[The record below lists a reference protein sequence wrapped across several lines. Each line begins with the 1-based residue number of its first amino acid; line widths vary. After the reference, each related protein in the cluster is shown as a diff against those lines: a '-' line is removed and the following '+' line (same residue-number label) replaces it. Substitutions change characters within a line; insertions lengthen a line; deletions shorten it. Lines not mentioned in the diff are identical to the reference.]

1 MGLFKREFP
10 STARIFQGLPGRPCL
25 DWLNS
30 MRWFLLLAIG
40 TLALTTSAFAA
51 AGDAPL
57 PPETTKYW
65 VDNLNPFVV
74 KFPDGWVLPGIRWY
88 GLAYVAGFLIA
99 AGLMRRYARKG
110 RLPLD
115 ADQRSTLLMAL
126 ILGVLLGGRIG
137 YYLLYRP
144 TELFGNPLV
153 LLRVWEG
160 GMASHGG
167 FIGGTLAAA
176 WFAYNYKMNF
186 WRLGDVVA
194 TLAPPGVL
202 LGRLANFINGELWG
216 KPATVP
222 WAMIFPL
229 RDGDSIVGYTSP
241 RHPSQLYEAATEGLL
256 LLIYTQWRFWSKPP
270 PGQPGALPPGQL
282 AGEYLIGYAFVR
294 IFCEMFRE
302 PDATLFFGL
311 SRGTFYSLFMILL
324 GAGLIWHAHRKRAI
338 PAPVRK

>member
-1 MGLFKREFP
+1 MR
-10 STARIFQGLPGRPCL
+10 RIFLFAFGL
-25 DWLNS
+25 
-30 MRWFLLLAIG
+30 
-40 TLALTTSAFAA
+40 LALTSSTFAA

-57 PPETTKYW
+57 PPEASKYW
-65 VDNLNPFVV
+65 VDNLDPFVV
-74 KFPDGWVLPGIRWY
+74 KFPDGWFLPGIRWY
-88 GLAYVAGFLIA
+88 GLAYVGGFLIA
-99 AGLMRRYARKG
+99 AGLMRRYARRG

-115 ADQRSTLLMAL
+115 ADQRSSLLMVL

-144 TELFGNPLV
+144 KELFANPLV

-167 FIGGTLAAA
+167 FIGGTIAAA
-176 WFAYNYKMNF
+176 WFAYSAKMNF

-194 TLAPPGVL
+194 TLAPPGIL
-202 LGRLANFINGELWG
+202 FGRLANFINGELWG

-222 WAMIFPL
+222 WAMIFPKD
-229 RDGDSIVGYTSP
+229 RAGDIILSYTPPS
-241 RHPSQLYEAATEGLL
+241 HPSQLYEAATEGLL
-256 LLIYTQWRFWSKPP
+256 LLIYTQWRFWSKPA

-302 PDATLFFGL
+302 PDASLFFGL

-324 GAGLIWHAHRKRAI
+324 GAGLIWRGRRKSMAQG
-338 PAPVRK
+338 